1 MLTKRQQ
8 EILLVYYMIDSDSD
22 SLLGASFRSTTP
34 GKPWQ
39 IPCTQAQWDAD
50 ILPATTERTIRIL
63 SDIGLLGFQYKR
75 HDRYAHLTPTG
86 TKLAAILAKL
96 PRALTRRQWE
106 VLLRF
111 RDVGSD
117 SSSTRTCSFR
127 SSSRKGNYWYTPST
141 LSEWNDTMSQ
151 GTNERTIRTL
161 CDYGLLG
168 FEYMEIGPTPYAHLS
183 PLGHELVNLLPTTV
197 RR

>member
-8 EILLVYYMIDSDSD
+8 EALIEAHTTVSGDRVLLACEGGFWNGRARLQGKDF
-22 SLLGASFRSTTP
+22 SFWTV
-34 GKPWQ
+34 
-39 IPCTQAQWDAD
+39 
-50 ILPATTERTIRIL
+50 ATL
-63 SDIGLLGFQYKR
+63 MNQGLLGRCCWPNWDNVY
-75 HDRYAHLTPTG
+75 LTPTG
-86 TKLAAILAKL
+86 AKLAAILAKL
-96 PRALTRRQWE
+96 PAPLTRRQWE

-117 SSSTRTCSFR
+117 SYSVCASSFR
-127 SSSRKGNYWYTPST
+127 SGLSGNRWYVPST
-141 LSEWNDTMSQ
+141 PGELSSDMAPR

-183 PLGHELVNLLPTTV
+183 PLGHELVNLLPATV

>member
-8 EILLVYYMIDSDSD
+8 EILLVYYTIDSDSD

-111 RDVGSD
+111 RDRDEHSCTVLARQFQCWR
-117 SSSTRTCSFR
+117 STMRGAGANWWLPQAIAADRECT
-127 SSSRKGNYWYTPST
+127 T
-141 LSEWNDTMSQ
+141 EHTM
-151 GTNERTIRTL
+151 RTL

-168 FEYMEIGPTPYAHLS
+168 FEYTDSLYRCYAHLT
-183 PLGHELVNLLPTTV
+183 PLGEELTSLLP
-197 RR
+197 

>member
-1 MLTKRQQ
+1 MGVRGEAMLTKRQQ
-8 EILLVYYMIDSDSD
+8 EILLVYYTIDSDSD

-39 IPCTQAQWDAD
+39 IPCTQDQWDAD

-86 TKLAAILAKL
+86 EQLATILAKL
-96 PRALTRRQWE
+96 PAPLTKRQWE

-117 SSSTRTCSFR
+117 SSLVPTASFR
-127 SSSRKGNYWYTPST
+127 GLLTNGCWYLPKD
-141 LSEWNDTMSQ
+141 LSLFS
-151 GTNERTIRTL
+151 ERTYRIL

-168 FEYMEIGPTPYAHLS
+168 LEYRRDRGPAPYAHLS
-183 PLGHELVNLLPTTV
+183 PLGHELVNLLSATV

>member
-8 EILLVYYMIDSDSD
+8 EILLVYYTIDSDSD

-63 SDIGLLGFQYKR
+63 SDIGLLGFQYKC
-75 HDRYAHLTPTG
+75 HNRYAHLTPTG
-86 TKLAAILAKL
+86 EKLAAILAKL
-96 PRALTRRQWE
+96 PAPLTRRQWE

-117 SSSTRTCSFR
+117 SNSICASSFR
-127 SSSRKGNYWYTPST
+127 SGLSGNRWFVPST
-141 LSEWNDTMSQ
+141 PGEWSNDTAPRS
-151 GTNERTIRTL
+151 TNERTIRTL

-168 FEYMEIGPTPYAHLS
+168 FEYMEISATPYAHLS
-183 PLGHELVNLLPTTV
+183 PLGHELVNLLPATV